1 MAKGKKE
8 ITLNIGT
15 SSILF
20 IFVILCLVSFAVLSM
35 VSAHSDY
42 RLSKSVEQNTT
53 AYYEACNEIEEKL
66 AQTDISL
73 KTLFDSGVSRVSYF
87 EQAGKTKSFA
97 YPVSDIQ
104 SLVVEIEILY
114 PENPGDSFYD
124 IKTWQV
130 ITTGSLEYDSS
141 LPVMK

>member
-1 MAKGKKE
+1 MAKSRKE
-8 ITLNIGT
+8 IKLNIGT

-20 IFVILCLVSFAVLSM
+20 IFVILSLVSFAILSL

-42 RLSKSVEQNTT
+42 RLSKSVAQNTT
-53 AYYEACNEIEEKL
+53 SYYEACNEIEDKL
-66 AQTDISL
+66 AQTDVSL
-73 KTLFDSGVSRVSYF
+73 KALFDSGISRVSYF
-87 EQAGKTKSFA
+87 EQAGKTMSFA

-114 PENPGDSFYD
+114 PENPGDCFYD
-124 IKTWQV
+124 VKTWQI
-130 ITTGSLEYDSS
+130 ITTGNLEYDSS